1 VSAPAGTSWSL
12 LYEYGR
18 RHESALREAALYV
31 GVVAISVAVL
41 LWQFY
46 PDYLN
51 LSVPFT
57 YAGSDSLFTGF
68 LVKTII
74 NCGWVWHNP
83 AVGAPAGVDLRG
95 FPIADALH
103 IAIIRGMSLFT
114 SDWATLSN
122 LFYLLGFP
130 LSALSALFLMRSF
143 SISPSASVTAAILF
157 AFLPSHFLRGEPHL
171 FLASYYVIPLTTL
184 VILWISCGY
193 PLAGRRRWLAAAICV
208 LTGIAG
214 IYYAYFAAIFLILAG
229 VRGSFRRGGFQPM
242 IAALVCAGI
251 LSATTIAVLI
261 PNLSF
266 TFQNGREVV
275 NKAVRR
281 APQEAELYG
290 LRLAQMLLPVSYHRV
305 SLLAGLKKI
314 YYGEELRGQA
324 VTDTDDASLGS
335 IASVG
340 FLAIVGSL
348 LFGLREDPLW
358 DSFGILTVAA
368 VLIATIGGFSAMLI
382 YVIPGIRCYNRVSIY
397 IALWSLFA
405 AALLWDRAVARLS
418 SPRLHRAAAVLL
430 VFILVAGILDQC
442 PPASWDKP
450 RPDTLAE
457 YASDQEFVDRIEEQ
471 LPADAMIFQEP
482 YVQFPEHPPV
492 NEMLDYDLMRGYL
505 HSRNLRW
512 SYGSIKG
519 SAGDYWERAV
529 AAKPLD
535 ESIAYLTSR
544 GFKGIYIDRFA
555 FSADQK
561 TSLEAALSASLGPP
575 KVVSANGR
583 LVFYSLSPT
592 GYTR

>member
-1 VSAPAGTSWSL
+1 VSAPAGSWSL
-12 LYEYGR
+12 LYAYGR

-46 PDYLN
+46 PAYLN
-51 LSVPFT
+51 LNVPFF
-57 YAGSDSLFTGF
+57 YAGGDSLFTGF

-74 NCGWVWHNP
+74 NYGWVWHNP

-114 SDWATLSN
+114 SDWATLFN

-143 SISPSASVTAAILF
+143 SVSRSASVAASILF

-214 IYYAYFAAIFLILAG
+214 IYYAYFGAIFLILAG
-229 VRGSFRRGGFQPM
+229 VRGSSRRGDFQPM
-242 IAALVCAGI
+242 IAALACAGI
-251 LSATTIAVLI
+251 LSAATIVVLI
-261 PNLSF
+261 PNLAF
-266 TFQNGREVV
+266 TLQTEAGVV
-275 NKAVRR
+275 NKAFVRS
-281 APQEAELYG
+281 PLEAETYG
-290 LRLAQMLLPVSYHRV
+290 LRLTQMLLPVSYHRV
-305 SLLAGLKKI
+305 SFLAELKRT
-314 YYGEELRGQA
+314 YYKQELPSGA
-324 VTDTDDASLGS
+324 TNESDHASLGS
-335 IASVG
+335 VASLG
-340 FLAIVGSL
+340 FLAIVVSL
-348 LFGLREDPLW
+348 LCRLREDPLW
-358 DSFGILTVAA
+358 DSLGILTVAA
-368 VLIATIGGFSAMLI
+368 FLIATAGGFSAILI
-382 YVIPGIRCYNRVSIY
+382 YVIREIRCYNRISVY

-418 SPRLHRAAAVLL
+418 SPGFRRAAAVLL
-430 VFILVAGILDQC
+430 VVILVAGVLDQC
-442 PPASWDKP
+442 PPASWYAS
-450 RPDTLAE
+450 RANTLAE
-457 YASDQEFVDRIEEQ
+457 YAGDQEFVDRIEEQ
-471 LPADAMIFQEP
+471 LPAGAMIFQLP
-482 YVQFPEHPPV
+482 YVRFPEHSPV
-492 NEMLDYDLMRGYL
+492 NDMLDYDLMRGYL

-529 AAKPLD
+529 AGKSLD
-535 ESIAYLTSR
+535 ESIAYLTTN

-555 FSADQK
+555 FSADQR
-561 TSLEAALSASLGPP
+561 TVLEEVLSVSLGPP
-575 KVVSANGR
+575 KVVSGNGR
-583 LVFYSLSPT
+583 LVFYSLSPA
-592 GYTR
+592 GHSR